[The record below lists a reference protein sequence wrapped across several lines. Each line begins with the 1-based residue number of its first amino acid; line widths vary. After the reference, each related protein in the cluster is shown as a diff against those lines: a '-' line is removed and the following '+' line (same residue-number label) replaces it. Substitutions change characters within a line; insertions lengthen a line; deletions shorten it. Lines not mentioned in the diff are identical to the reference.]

1 MTRSA
6 LLRRPASSSSRGMPS
21 PGMSLPRAQP
31 LEGLCPPTREAHAAE
46 RCCRTALRAK
56 QPAPLRGIPGAQQ
69 AAAPPACAPT
79 GGAAPSPREAAAR
92 PGGQQRGRPGA
103 AFSPTL
109 GHLGLRFGSCQ
120 TAQRTLQ
127 GDEAM
132 HMSRQGQLQGVPK
145 ALTTSWVLISS
156 KGSREAQS
164 DQSRTDSTLRQRPLC
179 LCSPPPRGLCAALL
193 DGMQGRPSGVGVVG
207 NGGPWDQTP
216 TARVARVQGPCTA
229 AGVGPVAALAGA
241 RAQRGG
247 CGSAA
252 GGAHPPAVSGL
263 SS

>member
-1 MTRSA
+1 MSMSHAT
-6 LLRRPASSSSRGMPS
+6 LDNLPLPS
-21 PGMSLPRAQP
+21 PSQMADLRLAASNMTG
-31 LEGLCPPTREAHAAE
+31 PTRRAFEAEMTLKYCGGNPLMAEAVFGWGRQTVALGVAE
-46 RCCRTALRAK
+46 RHT
-56 QPAPLRGIPGAQQ
+56 GIV
-69 AAAPPACAPT
+69 C
-79 GGAAPSPREAAAR
+79 
-92 PGGQQRGRPGA
+92 
-103 AFSPTL
+103 L
-109 GHLGLRFGSCQ
+109 
-120 TAQRTLQ
+120 
-127 GDEAM
+127 
-132 HMSRQGQLQGVPK
+132 

-179 LCSPPPRGLCAALL
+179 LYSPPPRGLCAALL

-252 GGAHPPAVSGL
+252 GGAHPPAVSPAAL
-263 SS
+263 HPSSCASPCGAPAGQPDSLCGACGSTAGPPAWAAGAAPGGRVPRRRAPRPARAHAVPGAA